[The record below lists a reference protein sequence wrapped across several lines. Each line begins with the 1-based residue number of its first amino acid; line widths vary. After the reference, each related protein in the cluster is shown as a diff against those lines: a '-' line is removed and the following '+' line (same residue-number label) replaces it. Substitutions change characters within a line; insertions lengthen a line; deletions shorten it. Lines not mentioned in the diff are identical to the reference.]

1 MKVYVV
7 VAFWLAASDCT
18 SGDSNGTVLGVL
30 MSKPT
35 DKVMQEMLA
44 KWAKDEDLE
53 LKDTFGDPHY
63 GVEYQES
70 ELIG

>member
-7 VAFWLAASDCT
+7 VAFWLTASDCT

-30 MSKPT
+30 MSKPS
-35 DKVMQEMLA
+35 DKTMQEMLV
-44 KWAKDEDLE
+44 KWVKDEDLE
-53 LKDTFGDPHY
+53 LEDAFGDPHY